1 MSGGPS
7 GTGSIGI
14 QALKTVEV
22 TCNTE
27 SMLILLWNAL
37 DPKEKSGPHPVIL
50 STNSK
55 FRGFIWFGI
64 YFSICLQISWPSCRL
79 SGRFMLLQTGMVV
92 VLICYLK
99 RQCIISIEFLTR
111 QLLYK
116 YTLFTSSLF
125 LDELI
130 S

>member
-1 MSGGPS
+1 MW
-7 GTGSIGI
+7 
-14 QALKTVEV
+14 
-22 TCNTE
+22 
-27 SMLILLWNAL
+27 ILLWNAL
-37 DPKEKSGPHPVIL
+37 DPKEKNRPHPVIV
-50 STNSK
+50 SPNSK
-55 FRGFIWFGI
+55 FRGFIGFGI
-64 YFSICLQISWPSCRL
+64 SRSVCKSAGLHADFLV
-79 SGRFMLLQTGMVV
+79 GTLLQAGMVV

-116 YTLFTSSLF
+116 YTFFTLSLF